1 MRLILVAIAALIA
14 TPALTLLLIAAK
26 LLRVPDRTG
35 SVYDRIPHWW
45 ARTLLWVAGVD
56 VRVSG
61 AEFTRG
67 ESPRIF
73 VGNHVSW
80 FDVLAAAAVL
90 PRGKYV
96 AKAELFRV
104 PVFGQAI
111 RWIGMIEIDR
121 ENRKAAFD
129 SLERAAA
136 KIRAGNPV
144 VMFAEGTRGDEYAL
158 RPFKKGPFVLAI
170 AAQVP
175 VVPTVVHGA
184 IAVQPRDSFRVR
196 SGTVHV
202 HFLEPVPTAGL
213 GYEDRDRLSR
223 VVWQRMA
230 DALRALYGI
239 DSPPLPAARVAAAAS
254 AATTTSPS

>member
-14 TPALTLLLIAAK
+14 TPALTLLLVAAK
-26 LLRVPDRTG
+26 LLRIPDRAG
-35 SVYDRIPHWW
+35 SVYDRIPRWW
-45 ARTLLWVAGVD
+45 AKALLWVAGVD

-61 AEFTRG
+61 TEFIGG

-170 AAQVP
+170 TAGVP
-175 VVPTVVHGA
+175 VVPMV
-184 IAVQPRDSFRVR
+184 IY
-196 SGTVHV
+196 GTIERMRRGSWQIRPGTIEVT
-202 HFLEPVPTAGL
+202 FLEPIPTAEL
-213 GYEDRDRLSR
+213 SYEDRAELVELVRS
-223 VVWQRMA
+223 RMA
-230 DALRALYGI
+230 AVLRERYGVE
-239 DSPPLPAARVAAAAS
+239 SELAAGG
-254 AATTTSPS
+254 

>member
-14 TPALTLLLIAAK
+14 TPALTLLLVAAK
-26 LLRVPDRTG
+26 LLRIPDRAG
-35 SVYDRIPHWW
+35 SVYDRIPRWW
-45 ARTLLWVAGVD
+45 AKTLLWVAGVD
-56 VRVSG
+56 VRASG
-61 AEFTRG
+61 TEFVGG

-111 RWIGMIEIDR
+111 RWIGMIEIER
-121 ENRKAAFD
+121 ENRKAAFE

-170 AAQVP
+170 TAGVP
-175 VVPTVVHGA
+175 VVPMV
-184 IAVQPRDSFRVR
+184 IY
-196 SGTVHV
+196 GTIERMRRGSWQIRPGTIEVT
-202 HFLEPVPTAGL
+202 FLEPIPTAQL
-213 GYEDRDRLSR
+213 TYDDRGELVELVRS
-223 VVWQRMA
+223 RMA
-230 DALRALYGI
+230 AVLRERYGV
-239 DSPPLPAARVAAAAS
+239 DSQQLAAS
-254 AATTTSPS
+254 S

>member
-14 TPALTLLLIAAK
+14 TPALTLLLVGAR
-26 LLRVPDRTG
+26 LLRIPDRPG
-35 SVYDRIPHWW
+35 SVYDGIPRWW
-45 ARTLLWVAGVD
+45 AKTLLWVAGVR
-56 VRVSG
+56 VQVSG
-61 AEFTRG
+61 TQWASAAE
-67 ESPRIF
+67 PRIF

-80 FDVLAAAAVL
+80 FDVLASAAVL

-96 AKAELFRV
+96 AKTELFKV

-121 ENRKAAFD
+121 ENRKAAFG

-170 AAQVP
+170 TAGVP
-175 VVPTVVHGA
+175 IVPMV
-184 IAVQPRDSFRVR
+184 IY
-196 SGTVHV
+196 GTIERMRRGSWQIRPGVIEV
-202 HFLEPVPTAGL
+202 TFLEPIPTAGHS
-213 GYEDRDRLSR
+213 YDDRGTLVELTRS
-223 VVWQRMA
+223 RMA
-230 DALRALYGI
+230 AVLREKYGI
-239 DSPPLPAARVAAAAS
+239 ESQIS
-254 AATTTSPS
+254 AGTSSQ

>member
-1 MRLILVAIAALIA
+1 MRLILVAIAAVIA
-14 TPALTLLLIAAK
+14 TPALTLLLVAAK
-26 LLRVPDRTG
+26 LLRIPDRAG
-35 SVYDRIPHWW
+35 SVYDRIPRWW
-45 ARTLLWVAGVD
+45 AKTLLWVAGVD

-61 AEFTRG
+61 TEFIG

-170 AAQVP
+170 TAGVP
-175 VVPTVVHGA
+175 VVPMV
-184 IAVQPRDSFRVR
+184 IY
-196 SGTVHV
+196 GTIERMRRGSWQIRPGTIEVT
-202 HFLEPVPTAGL
+202 FLEPIPTAQL
-213 GYEDRDRLSR
+213 SYDDRGELVELVRS
-223 VVWQRMA
+223 RMA
-230 DALRALYGI
+230 AVLRERYGVA
-239 DSPPLPAARVAAAAS
+239 SELAAGS
-254 AATTTSPS
+254 

>member
-1 MRLILVAIAALIA
+1 MRLVLVAIAALIA
-14 TPALTLLLIAAK
+14 TPALTLLLVAGK
-26 LLRVPDRTG
+26 LLRIPDRPG
-35 SVYDRIPHWW
+35 SVYDRIPRWW
-45 ARTLLWVAGVD
+45 AKTLLWVAGVD

-61 AEFTRG
+61 TEFTDG

-111 RWIGMIEIDR
+111 RWIGMIEIER

-136 KIRAGNPV
+136 KIRAGNAV
-144 VMFAEGTRGDEYAL
+144 VMFAEGTRGEEYAL

-170 AAQVP
+170 TAGVP
-175 VVPTVVHGA
+175 VVPMV
-184 IAVQPRDSFRVR
+184 IY
-196 SGTVHV
+196 GTIERMRRGSWQIRPGVIEV
-202 HFLEPVPTAGL
+202 TFLEPIPTT
-213 GYEDRDRLSR
+213 GYTYDDRGELVELVRS
-223 VVWQRMA
+223 RMA
-230 DALRALYGI
+230 AVLRERYGVEGE
-239 DSPPLPAARVAAAAS
+239 SAAS
-254 AATTTSPS
+254 S

>member
-1 MRLILVAIAALIA
+1 MRLVLVAIAALIA
-14 TPALTLLLIAAK
+14 TPALTALLVIAK
-26 LLRVPDRTG
+26 LLRIPDRAG
-35 SVYDRIPHWW
+35 SVYDGIPRWW
-45 ARTLLWVAGVD
+45 AKTLLWVAGVD
-56 VRVSG
+56 VRASG
-61 AEFTRG
+61 TEFIGG

-80 FDVLAAAAVL
+80 FDVLASAAVL

-111 RWIGMIEIDR
+111 RWIGMIEIER

-170 AAQVP
+170 TAGVA
-175 VVPTVVHGA
+175 VVPMV
-184 IAVQPRDSFRVR
+184 IY
-196 SGTVHV
+196 GTIERMRRGSWKITPGTIEVT
-202 HFLEPVPTAGL
+202 FLEPIPTT
-213 GYEDRDRLSR
+213 GYTYDDRGELVELVRA
-223 VVWQRMA
+223 RMA
-230 DALRALYGI
+230 AVLQERYGVEQ
-239 DSPPLPAARVAAAAS
+239 LAAS
-254 AATTTSPS
+254 S

>member
-14 TPALTLLLIAAK
+14 TPALTLLLVIAK
-26 LLRVPDRTG
+26 LLRIPDRAG
-35 SVYDRIPHWW
+35 SVYDGIPRWW
-45 ARTLLWVAGVD
+45 AKTLLWVAGVG
-56 VRVSG
+56 VRASG
-61 AEFTRG
+61 TEFITG

-96 AKAELFRV
+96 AKAELLRV

-111 RWIGMIEIDR
+111 RWIGMIEIER
-121 ENRKAAFD
+121 ENRKAAFE

-144 VMFAEGTRGDEYAL
+144 VMFAEGTRGEEYAL

-170 AAQVP
+170 TAGVP
-175 VVPTVVHGA
+175 VVPMV
-184 IAVQPRDSFRVR
+184 IY
-196 SGTVHV
+196 GTIERMRRGSWKITPGTIEVT
-202 HFLEPVPTAGL
+202 FLEPIPTT
-213 GYEDRDRLSR
+213 GYTYDDRGELVELVRS
-223 VVWQRMA
+223 RMA
-230 DALRALYGI
+230 EVLRERYGVEGE
-239 DSPPLPAARVAAAAS
+239 LAAGS
-254 AATTTSPS
+254 

>member
-14 TPALTLLLIAAK
+14 TPALTLLLVAAK
-26 LLRVPDRTG
+26 LLRIPDRAG
-35 SVYDRIPHWW
+35 SVYDRIPRWW
-45 ARTLLWVAGVD
+45 AKALLWVAGVD

-61 AEFTRG
+61 AEFIG

-90 PRGKYV
+90 PRGKYA

-121 ENRKAAFD
+121 ENRKAAFE

-136 KIRAGNPV
+136 KVRAGNPV

-158 RPFKKGPFVLAI
+158 RPFKKGPFVLAMT
-170 AAQVP
+170 AGVP
-175 VVPTVVHGA
+175 VVPMV
-184 IAVQPRDSFRVR
+184 IY
-196 SGTVHV
+196 GTIERMRRGSWQIRPGIIEVT
-202 HFLEPVPTAGL
+202 FLEPIPTAG
-213 GYEDRDRLSR
+213 YSYDDRAELVELVRS
-223 VVWQRMA
+223 RMA
-230 DALRALYGI
+230 AVLRERYGI
-239 DSPPLPAARVAAAAS
+239 ESQQLAAS
-254 AATTTSPS
+254 S

>member
-14 TPALTLLLIAAK
+14 TPALTLLLVIAK
-26 LLRVPDRTG
+26 LLRIPDRAG
-35 SVYDRIPHWW
+35 SVYDKIPRWW
-45 ARTLLWVAGVD
+45 AKALLWVAGVSVS
-56 VRVSG
+56 VRG
-61 AEFTRG
+61 AEFIAG
-67 ESPRIF
+67 PEPRIF

-80 FDVLAAAAVL
+80 FDVLASAAVL

-121 ENRKAAFD
+121 ENRKAAFG

-144 VMFAEGTRGDEYAL
+144 VMFAEGTRGEGYAL

-170 AAQVP
+170 TAGVP
-175 VVPTVVHGA
+175 IVPMV
-184 IAVQPRDSFRVR
+184 IY
-196 SGTVHV
+196 GTIERMRRGSWQIRPGTIEVT
-202 HFLEPVPTAGL
+202 FLEPIPTAGFA
-213 GYEDRDRLSR
+213 YDDRGALVELTRS
-223 VVWQRMA
+223 RMA
-230 DALRALYGI
+230 AVLRDKYGI
-239 DSPPLPAARVAAAAS
+239 DGQLAAGS
-254 AATTTSPS
+254 

>member
-14 TPALTLLLIAAK
+14 TPALTLLLVAAK
-26 LLRVPDRTG
+26 LLRIPDRAG
-35 SVYDRIPHWW
+35 SVYDGIPRWW
-45 ARTLLWVAGVD
+45 AKTLLWVAGVD

-61 AEFTRG
+61 TEFTDG

-136 KIRAGNPV
+136 KIRAGNSV
-144 VMFAEGTRGDEYAL
+144 VMFAEGTRGEEYAL

-170 AAQVP
+170 TAGVP
-175 VVPTVVHGA
+175 VVPMV
-184 IAVQPRDSFRVR
+184 IY
-196 SGTVHV
+196 GTIERMRRGSWQIRPGTIEVT
-202 HFLEPVPTAGL
+202 FLEPIPTT
-213 GYEDRDRLSR
+213 GYTYDDRGELVELVQSR
-223 VVWQRMA
+223 MEAV
-230 DALRALYGI
+230 LREKYG
-239 DSPPLPAARVAAAAS
+239 VASKLAAS
-254 AATTTSPS
+254 G

>member
-1 MRLILVAIAALIA
+1 VRFILVAIAALIA
-14 TPALTLLLIAAK
+14 TPALTLLLVTAK
-26 LLRVPDRTG
+26 LLRIPDRAG
-35 SVYDRIPHWW
+35 SVYDDIPRWW
-45 ARTLLWVAGVD
+45 AKTLLWVAGVD

-61 AEFTRG
+61 TEFIGG

-80 FDVLAAAAVL
+80 FDVLAAASVL

-136 KIRAGNPV
+136 KIKAGNPV

-170 AAQVP
+170 TAGVP
-175 VVPTVVHGA
+175 VVPMV
-184 IAVQPRDSFRVR
+184 IY
-196 SGTVHV
+196 GTIERMRRGSWQIRPGTIEVT
-202 HFLEPVPTAGL
+202 FLEPIPTAQL
-213 GYEDRDRLSR
+213 TYDDRGQLVELVRS
-223 VVWQRMA
+223 RMA
-230 DALRALYGI
+230 EVLRERYGI
-239 DSPPLPAARVAAAAS
+239 DS
-254 AATTTSPS
+254 